1 MYCAYVRN
9 VHGQIDLQQLIQK
22 VILPISVAKNIERSV
37 MKQKLKTH
45 KAMAKRVKI
54 TGSGKFMRRKVAINH
69 LRRNKSPESVR
80 SMDKDFQLKT
90 SDTRRMKRL
99 LPYAF

>member
-1 MYCAYVRN
+1 MPR
-9 VHGQIDLQQLIQK
+9 QFSRKRKKI
-22 VILPISVAKNIERSV
+22 

-45 KAMAKRVKI
+45 KAMAKRVSV

-69 LRRNKSPESVR
+69 LRRNKSPEAIR
-80 SMDKDFQLKT
+80 SMDKKFPLAT

-99 LPYAF
+99 LPYSL